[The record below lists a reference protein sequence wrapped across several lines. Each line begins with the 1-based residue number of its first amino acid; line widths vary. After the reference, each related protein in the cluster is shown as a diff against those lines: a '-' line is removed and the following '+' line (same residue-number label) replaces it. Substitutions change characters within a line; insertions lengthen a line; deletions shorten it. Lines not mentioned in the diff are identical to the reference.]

1 VAAYLGEA
9 ELVQGDLVQARSWL
23 GSGRFAAESRARGFH
38 ALARLEALDG
48 DLDAAAQ
55 AYDAALAVGPET
67 SGLWVDIGRLRYV
80 SGQHRLALV
89 AADRAMAL
97 DSADLRAL
105 EFRGQLLRDAQGP
118 VAAAAWFERVVRQAP
133 DDLGLLGEYAA
144 SLAEAN
150 RNREMLA
157 VARRMVEIDP
167 RHPCAYFLQ
176 AVLAARAGED
186 NLARRLLARTS
197 GAYDDVPAG
206 QLLSGVLELRTGN
219 AALAVERFDALVR
232 RQPDNTMASLLLG
245 RALLANGEA
254 SEVVARFAARAG
266 KGDASPYLL
275 TLVGRAFEQLGRRAE
290 AARYLDRAAGS
301 LPQAVGILP
310 SGDVTDG
317 AGASI
322 SLLRALLAQGRTD
335 EVRARSD
342 ALRSAFP
349 ESADVARAVGD
360 VALLTGDPATALVEY
375 RRAAEVRSDLAL
387 VRRMVAALQ
396 ALGRE
401 EDAVRLM
408 ADHLARNPR
417 DRTAAIALGRAYAA
431 RRDWV
436 QTAAL
441 LEFAAGTGGN
451 RGDPRLLAELAEAR
465 RLGAAAHAAP

>member
-1 VAAYLGEA
+1 
-9 ELVQGDLVQARSWL
+9 
-23 GSGRFAAESRARGFH
+23 
-38 ALARLEALDG
+38 
-48 DLDAAAQ
+48 
-55 AYDAALAVGPET
+55 
-67 SGLWVDIGRLRYV
+67 
-80 SGQHRLALV
+80 
-89 AADRAMAL
+89 
-97 DSADLRAL
+97 
-105 EFRGQLLRDAQGP
+105 
-118 VAAAAWFERVVRQAP
+118 
-133 DDLGLLGEYAA
+133 
-144 SLAEAN
+144 
-150 RNREMLA
+150 
-157 VARRMVEIDP
+157 
-167 RHPCAYFLQ
+167 
-176 AVLAARAGED
+176 VLAARAGED
-186 NLARRLLARTS
+186 NLARRLLARTG

-219 AALAVERFDALVR
+219 AALAVDRFDVLVR
-232 RQPDNTMASLLLG
+232 RQPDNTTASLLLG

-254 SEVVARFAARAG
+254 NEVVARFAARAER
-266 KGDASPYLL
+266 GDASPYLL

-310 SGDVTDG
+310 SGDVTGG

-335 EVRARSD
+335 EARARSD

-360 VALLTGDPATALVEY
+360 VALLTGDPATALAEY

-387 VRRMVAALQ
+387 VRRMAAALQ

-401 EDAVRLM
+401 EEAVRLM

-417 DRTAAIALGRAYAA
+417 DGTAAIALGRAYAA
-431 RRDWV
+431 RRDWGR
-436 QTAAL
+436 AAAS